1 MSTLAQFSCS
11 KFIFQQERA
20 SIIISDVISNKTRK
34 ISARGNA
41 SNNKWHIMEPF
52 LGAYVFGSFAGGVR
66 HY

>member
-41 SNNKWHIMEPF
+41 SNNKWHIMAHLTFFFSPPSAEKM
-52 LGAYVFGSFAGGVR
+52 ADI
-66 HY
+66 